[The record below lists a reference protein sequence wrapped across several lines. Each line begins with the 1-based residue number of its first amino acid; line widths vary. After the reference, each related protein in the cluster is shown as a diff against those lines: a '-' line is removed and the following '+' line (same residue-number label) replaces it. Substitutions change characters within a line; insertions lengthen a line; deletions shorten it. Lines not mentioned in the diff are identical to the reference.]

1 VKKSTL
7 NLLADELATLIRSH
21 VQLRVGPLEQQ
32 LRELTQR
39 LDAQAARIAEL
50 EKVAGD
56 GKSVLRQVA

>member
-7 NLLADELATLIRSH
+7 NLLADELATLIRTH

-50 EKVAGD
+50 EKVAAADKGF
-56 GKSVLRQVA
+56 LRQVA